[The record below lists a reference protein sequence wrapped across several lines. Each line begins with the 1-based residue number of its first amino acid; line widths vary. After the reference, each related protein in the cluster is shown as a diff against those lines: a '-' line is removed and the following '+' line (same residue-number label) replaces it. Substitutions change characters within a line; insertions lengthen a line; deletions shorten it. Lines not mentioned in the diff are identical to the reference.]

1 MRELSLGP
9 VMMDVAGHSLT
20 KEEREALAHPL
31 VGGVILFARNYESP
45 EQLRAL
51 TADIRSVRSPAL
63 LIAVD
68 QEGGRVQRFREGF
81 TRLPPMRKLGELFDS
96 APSVAMNL
104 AFNLG
109 VVLATE
115 LKSHGVDFSFTPV
128 LDLDFSQSGV
138 IGDRAFHVDPFAV
151 AQLAGNLID
160 GLASLGVGAVGK
172 HFPGH
177 GFATADS
184 HVACAIDER
193 PLNEIEATDMAPYRE
208 LIPRGLAAIM
218 PAHVVYPN
226 VDERPAGFS
235 KIWLQDIL
243 RGRYGFEGLI
253 FSDDL
258 SMQAASVAGGVVER
272 AQAALAAGCDMV
284 LVCNAPEEAQKVLD
298 GLGSATFVQAR
309 GEAMRKAGQEPFDV
323 AQLRAYAGATQ
334 AYARARDAGLISV

>member
-1 MRELSLGP
+1 MSFSRAKRMRELSLGP

-128 LDLDFSQSGV
+128 LDLDFSQSG
-138 IGDRAFHVDPFAV
+138 
-151 AQLAGNLID
+151 
-160 GLASLGVGAVGK
+160 
-172 HFPGH
+172 
-177 GFATADS
+177 
-184 HVACAIDER
+184 
-193 PLNEIEATDMAPYRE
+193 
-208 LIPRGLAAIM
+208 
-218 PAHVVYPN
+218 
-226 VDERPAGFS
+226 
-235 KIWLQDIL
+235 
-243 RGRYGFEGLI
+243 
-253 FSDDL
+253 
-258 SMQAASVAGGVVER
+258 
-272 AQAALAAGCDMV
+272 
-284 LVCNAPEEAQKVLD
+284 
-298 GLGSATFVQAR
+298 
-309 GEAMRKAGQEPFDV
+309 
-323 AQLRAYAGATQ
+323 
-334 AYARARDAGLISV
+334 